1 MPDAHTLLE
10 SLHAIANTYVP
21 LAVAWHGALAVY
33 LFIALGLGKEPRWR
47 LLGRLLALPVASVS
61 ILAWLSGN
69 PFNGTVFGAL
79 TVFLLLWAQRLRKD
93 AASPALSLRAARGL
107 SPFMLAYAA
116 AYPHF
121 VNGGLSWLTLLTA
134 PLGVL
139 PCPTISLL
147 VAAGLFSGGF
157 GSRSWSRVVAATG
170 LAYAVLG
177 ILVLGVWLDV
187 GLLLGAL
194 LLFGISFRLAPA
206 AAPGFDERRAIE
218 EFMALR
224 RIALVGASQEPAHF
238 SRVVLRELTARGI
251 EVIPVHPSA
260 QVIEGRPAFCRLGD
274 ITPKVNGA
282 LIMTP
287 REAAAEVVRQAAD
300 AGIGRVW
307 LHRGAGGGAVSDAAI
322 ELARARGLTL
332 VAGHCPLMFVD
343 GQPKSVHRVHAAW
356 MRLLGRYPPQS
367 HVRSHLQPRHDP

>member
-1 MPDAHTLLE
+1 
-10 SLHAIANTYVP
+10 
-21 LAVAWHGALAVY
+21 
-33 LFIALGLGKEPRWR
+33 
-47 LLGRLLALPVASVS
+47 
-61 ILAWLSGN
+61 
-69 PFNGTVFGAL
+69 
-79 TVFLLLWAQRLRKD
+79 
-93 AASPALSLRAARGL
+93 
-107 SPFMLAYAA
+107 
-116 AYPHF
+116 
-121 VNGGLSWLTLLTA
+121 
-134 PLGVL
+134 
-139 PCPTISLL
+139 
-147 VAAGLFSGGF
+147 
-157 GSRSWSRVVAATG
+157 
-170 LAYAVLG
+170 VLG

>member
-177 ILVLGVWLDV
+177 ILVLGVWLMW
-187 GLLLGAL
+187 GSCSAHCCSSESA
-194 LLFGISFRLAPA
+194 FAWRRRQHLASTSDA
-206 AAPGFDERRAIE
+206 RSRSSWHC
-218 EFMALR
+218 
-224 RIALVGASQEPAHF
+224 GASPWWAHRR
-238 SRVVLRELTARGI
+238 S
-251 EVIPVHPSA
+251 
-260 QVIEGRPAFCRLGD
+260 
-274 ITPKVNGA
+274 
-282 LIMTP
+282 P
-287 REAAAEVVRQAAD
+287 R
-300 AGIGRVW
+300 I
-307 LHRGAGGGAVSDAAI
+307 
-322 ELARARGLTL
+322 L
-332 VAGHCPLMFVD
+332 VALC
-343 GQPKSVHRVHAAW
+343 SA
-356 MRLLGRYPPQS
+356 S
-367 HVRSHLQPRHDP
+367 